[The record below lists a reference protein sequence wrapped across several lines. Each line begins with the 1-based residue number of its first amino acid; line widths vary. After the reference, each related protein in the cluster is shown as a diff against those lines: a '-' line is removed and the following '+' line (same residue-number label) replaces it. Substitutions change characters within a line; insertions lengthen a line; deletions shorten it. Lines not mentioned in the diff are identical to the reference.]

1 MLNRRTALI
10 FTDADRA
17 NAASAV
23 KQQLSALMP
32 GGAVIIIDDAE
43 LYADAFKDFLEK
55 VFGIPANIEKRLA
68 DRRERKIRSL
78 VSVTPQSANTFK
90 PADAYR
96 RMENILNRYT
106 PELVVSIGFGAFNE
120 AVAVRD
126 KQGAN
131 FKVVAYIDD
140 FALNR
145 QLINT
150 YMDGYVVYDMAIK
163 TTLVNAKVDEDSVK
177 LAAIAVGKGFLEA
190 PSKAEA
196 LNNLKISA
204 AKPVVT
210 MVCTGKGDYSEY
222 FSAASRFADEI
233 TFLAYCGENRLSY
246 RQAIKY
252 GLYAYNEGASL
263 PELYSAAEAVMTP
276 PESYYAAAAATTGK
290 ILALTAPRDNLEKMN
305 ADKLKAYS
313 ENASDEYAAE
323 NFFRHLLAGKSKP
336 VPLPMPANGVGEAL
350 LSFADE

>member
-23 KQQLSALMP
+23 KQP

-323 NFFRHLLAGKSKP
+323 NFFRHLLAGKLKP
-336 VPLPMPANGVGEAL
+336 VPLSMPANGVGEAL

>member
-17 NAASAV
+17 NAATAV
-23 KQQLSALMP
+23 KQQLGELMP

-68 DRRERKIRSL
+68 DRREKKIRSL
-78 VSVTPQSANTFK
+78 VGITPQSVNAFK
-90 PADAYR
+90 NADEYK

-150 YMDGYVVYDMAIK
+150 YLDGYVVSDMAIK

-177 LAAIAVGKGFLEA
+177 LASLAVGKGFLTA
-190 PSKAEA
+190 PPKAEA
-196 LNNLKISA
+196 LNGLKISA

-210 MVCTGKGDYSEY
+210 MVCTGKGDYAEY
-222 FSAASRFADEI
+222 FSAAARFSDEI
-233 TFLAYCGENRLSY
+233 TFLAYCGENRVSY

-252 GLYAYNEGASL
+252 GFCAYNEGASL

-276 PESYYAAAAATTGK
+276 PESYYAAAAAATGK

-305 ADKLKAYS
+305 AVALQPYS
-313 ENASDEYAAE
+313 EKAFDEYAAE
-323 NFFRHLLAGKSKP
+323 NFFRHLLAGKLKP
-336 VPLPMPANGVGEAL
+336 VPVPMPESGVGEAL
-350 LSFADE
+350 MSFVNK